1 MSDDATLREEN
12 AALRRRNTELEALLR
27 NVLAQAESLASSVRG
42 GLVESVPPEEQAAAA
57 AQWLDPSSDEEAEA
71 PASPAAAASC
81 GIYGVPEPAVPRAGP
96 LLAAPSATDN
106 NPLLAMSATVPA
118 APAAS
123 TPPASLLQMPET
135 SAVGATS
142 TTAGGGGGGD
152 LMGMK
157 FPVAEPNLLGT
168 FPPNPAS
175 PTGGGDLLASASSA
189 GGVMGGGLMGG
200 GLMVAGGAL
209 DDSLFTIEPEPAA
222 E

>member
-42 GLVESVPPEEQAAAA
+42 GLVESVPPEAQAAAA

-71 PASPAAAASC
+71 PASPAVAASG

-106 NPLLAMSATVPA
+106 NPLLAMSPAAPA

-123 TPPASLLQMPET
+123 TPPASLLQMHET
-135 SAVGATS
+135 SALGATS
-142 TTAGGGGGGD
+142 ATAGGGGGGD

-189 GGVMGGGLMGG
+189 GGVMGGLMGG